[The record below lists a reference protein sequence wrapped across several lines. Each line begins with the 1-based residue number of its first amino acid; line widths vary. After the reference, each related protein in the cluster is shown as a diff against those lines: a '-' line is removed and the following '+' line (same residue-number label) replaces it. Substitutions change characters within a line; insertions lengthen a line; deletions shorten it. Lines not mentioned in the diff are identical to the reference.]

1 MVNPIRSRDGTLCL
15 VSWNVKGV
23 NSAIISSKILMHLRD
38 LKADVIFLQETHL
51 RTADIPRIKRAWM
64 GHLFHSKFSQRARGA
79 AIIIHK
85 RVMFELTETI
95 IDSNGHFV
103 MVLGKLQNI
112 PVILASIYAPNWD
125 NDEFFV
131 NFFSRL
137 PKVDEHH
144 IIIGGNFSLV
154 QDVSL
159 DRSSSNLL

>member
-1 MVNPIRSRDGTLCL
+1 MVNPIRSGDGTLRL

-23 NSAIISSKILMHLRD
+23 NSAIKSSKILMHLRD

-51 RTADIPRIKRAWM
+51 RTTDIPRNKRAWM

-95 IDSNGHFV
+95 IDSNGRFV

-112 PVILASIYAPNWD
+112 PVILASIYAPNGIMMS
-125 NDEFFV
+125 
-131 NFFSRL
+131 FS
-137 PKVDEHH
+137 
-144 IIIGGNFSLV
+144 
-154 QDVSL
+154 
-159 DRSSSNLL
+159 